1 MAPSDALGLFVERA
15 SAVDSGFRVDEH
27 VAAICRAVDE
37 LPLAVE
43 LAAARVRSLSTAAIR
58 ERLTERLGLL
68 ISANRDV
75 EGAMRGVRSA
85 SSAASGECR
94 T

>member
-27 VAAICRAVDE
+27 AAAICEPVDE
-37 LPLAVE
+37 LPLAIE